1 MMQTTYLQ
9 NRNGLTHIENTFVI
23 AEEEERGRR
32 NSEFHI
38 GSVTLLYMEW
48 VNSKVQLCS
57 AGNCIQYPVINQNG
71 KEYEKE
77 DICTYVW
84 GFPGSSVAKNPS
96 TNAGDMGLN
105 SGLERSH
112 GEGNGNPLQCSCPGE
127 SHRRGWQ
134 ATVHRV
140 IKSHT

>member
-1 MMQTTYLQ
+1 MQTTYLQ

-71 KEYEKE
+71 KEYEK
-77 DICTYVW
+77 DNGYICMYNLHVYIYIFSSYS
-84 GFPGSSVAKNPS
+84 FP
-96 TNAGDMGLN
+96 LY
-105 SGLERSH
+105 
-112 GEGNGNPLQCSCPGE
+112 
-127 SHRRGWQ
+127 
-134 ATVHRV
+134 
-140 IKSHT
+140 I